1 MTTPSVMSP
10 GFQSPAAPPG
20 GFAQFSY
27 AQNSFA
33 QSSTKPLMNDYSI
46 HQQVYRPT
54 EIEANMKYNKP
65 LKKGT
70 RLEAGAGAVETR
82 VSGFLKKLE
91 KKIG

>member
-1 MTTPSVMSP
+1 
-10 GFQSPAAPPG
+10 
-20 GFAQFSY
+20 
-27 AQNSFA
+27 
-33 QSSTKPLMNDYSI
+33 
-46 HQQVYRPT
+46 
-54 EIEANMKYNKP
+54 MKYNKP